1 MRSLGDVLESVG
13 EAITAKGKTEPATLE
28 KTTLCPYKQC
38 DGSGLILLSGG
49 WTAQECQCEI
59 ERREKIRVQKLF
71 AELHVPRRYHNKTL
85 ETFRPELHK
94 GRGYDMAVRYV
105 SRFEELKKETTNGLA
120 FIGPPGTGKTH
131 LAYAILNALLP
142 RVRSAICGSVPDLM
156 EMLRP
161 RDEDRKVGEQ
171 RLHALKTSELVILD
185 DLGAERESDW
195 VTERLFMIIN
205 ARYNEQL
212 PTVITSNAELE
223 VLERMKGWERI
234 SSRISEMCY
243 AVLCDGIDRRKHMEG

>member
-1 MRSLGDVLESVG
+1 M
-13 EAITAKGKTEPATLE
+13 
-28 KTTLCPYKQC
+28 
-38 DGSGLILLSGG
+38 
-49 WTAQECQCEI
+49 
-59 ERREKIRVQKLF
+59 ERREKLRVQKLF
-71 AELHVPRRYHNKTL
+71 AELHVPKRYQSKTL
-85 ETFRPELHK
+85 ETFQPELHK
-94 GRGYDMAVRYV
+94 GRGYEMATRFV
-105 SRFEELKKETTNGLA
+105 SRFDEIKTEGTNGLA

-171 RLHALKTSELVILD
+171 RLQALKTSELVILD

-212 PTVITSNAELE
+212 PTIITSNVELG
-223 VLERMKGWERI
+223 VLERMNGWERI
-234 SSRISEMCY
+234 ISRISEMCY
-243 AVLCDGIDRRKHMEG
+243 AVLCDGKDRRKHKKG